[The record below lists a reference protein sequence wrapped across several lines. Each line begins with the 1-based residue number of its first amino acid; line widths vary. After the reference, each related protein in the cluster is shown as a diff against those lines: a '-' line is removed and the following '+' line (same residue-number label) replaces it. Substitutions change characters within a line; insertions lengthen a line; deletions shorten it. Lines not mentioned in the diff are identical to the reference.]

1 MNRFKKFLNKQ
12 RIKNHFNNSGEG
24 VRLSSGQ
31 PSSSQPT
38 AVSGAAQGGQI
49 DRVAAA
55 DIAAQAAL
63 KRMQKNE
70 PQQDASKRRI
80 QMIAKRELEEER
92 RQLEGLQV
100 SDQANS
106 STSSQPAE
114 VEEKEL
120 EHSSLISGVY
130 YTSELLGEDH
140 VRSKADL
147 LEDIKN
153 FLTEQI
159 SDSEDDNDK
168 VIAAVLMIYSLNTT
182 AVKELAI
189 DTIYTVVNNILSQP
203 TIPKYRTIRLSNKTY
218 NEKIAAAVGGRK
230 FMEAIGF
237 VEKSNGEEQCLIFS
251 KPNDDHLPEAL
262 DALRNG
268 QGVPIKVARN
278 LELFML
284 KEGQKPKAPALSA
297 DFYNLSPAEIKA
309 EQKNKTLQVDR
320 MLTLRTK
327 DMKKKDETVSNYR
340 YKYTLIRV
348 RLPGNLLMQGVFGC
362 YEPFSAVRQFVASV
376 LSDSLAVSEFTLR
389 DATGQSVEDETT
401 NLAQLSLAPAALL
414 HLTFSDNITGPE
426 GIVADEYVELI
437 RELD

>member
-1 MNRFKKFLNKQ
+1 MNSFKKFLNKK
-12 RIKNHFNNSGEG
+12 RIQNHFKNSGEG

-31 PSSSQPT
+31 PSSSQPSVT
-38 AVSGAAQGGQI
+38 SGAAQGGQI
-49 DRVAAA
+49 DRNALA
-55 DIAAQAAL
+55 DVTAQAAL

-70 PQQDASKRRI
+70 PSQDASKRRI

-92 RQLEGLQV
+92 RKMEEMQI

-114 VEEKEL
+114 IDKEF
-120 EHSSLISGVY
+120 EHSSLLSGVY
-130 YTSELLGEDH
+130 YTSELLGEHH

-147 LEDIKN
+147 LKDIKS
-153 FLTEQI
+153 FLVEQI
-159 SDSEDDNDK
+159 SDSEDDNDR

-203 TIPKYRTIRLSNKTY
+203 TIPKFRTIRLSNKAY
-218 NEKIAAAVGGRK
+218 NEKIAPAFGGRA

-297 DFYNLSPAEIKA
+297 DFYNLSAAEIKA
-309 EQKNKTLQVDR
+309 EQKNKTMQVDK

-362 YEPFSAVRQFVASV
+362 YEPFSAVRQFVASA
-376 LSDSLAVSEFTLR
+376 LSDALAVSEFSLR
-389 DATGQSVEDETT
+389 DAAGQFVEDETT

-414 HLTFSDNITGPE
+414 HIVFTDNVTGPE
-426 GIVADEYVELI
+426 GIIADEYVELI
-437 RELD
+437 RELE